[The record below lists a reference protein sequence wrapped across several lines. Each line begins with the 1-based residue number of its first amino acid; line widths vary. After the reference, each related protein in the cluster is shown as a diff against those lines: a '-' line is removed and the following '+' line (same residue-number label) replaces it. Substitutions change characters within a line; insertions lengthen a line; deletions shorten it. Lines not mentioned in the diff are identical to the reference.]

1 MAMAACSRSGCGSR
15 PGRKRA
21 VSAAISAVIGATL
34 VLASAGCAGTVPAA
48 DQAPVPAARTTPP
61 AVAAPKA
68 ESVPQEPLVTSTPD
82 AHSEVG
88 ELVTGFPVDLLPV
101 PADAVILVTSAVPV
115 GDADVQEVSLNLRTV
130 MSAEDLLALYRDA
143 LTVAGFTEVP
153 AVDAM
158 TDLAVEATFTRS
170 GGDELIS
177 IGVLD
182 VDGAR
187 TVTIGGRVHTQT

>member
-1 MAMAACSRSGCGSR
+1 MATAACCTSGRGSR

-21 VSAAISAVIGATL
+21 VATAIGVA
-34 VLASAGCAGTVPAA
+34 LALALAGCGSTVQAA
-48 DQAPVPAARTTPP
+48 DQARVPSARTTAP

-82 AHSEVG
+82 THSEVG
-88 ELVTGFPVDLLPV
+88 ELVAGFPVDLLPV

-115 GDADVQEVSLNLRTV
+115 GDADVQEVSLNVRTV
-130 MSAEDLLALYRDA
+130 MSAEDLLTLYRDA
-143 LTVAGFTEVP
+143 LTAAGFTEVP

-187 TVTIGGRVHTQT
+187 TVTIGGRVRTQT